1 MPPGVF
7 RRPLR
12 NQADASSW
20 RQRLAR
26 WLDQVIEF
34 WNRQPHDRFWPPHP

>member
-1 MPPGVF
+1 MQPGVLRKTAF
-7 RRPLR
+7 RSPSL
-12 NQADASSW
+12 

-26 WLDQVIEF
+26 WLDRIANF